1 MDTNDYILMCMER
14 SKDLLH
20 EYLKDLSLEQACYQP
35 SRISNSISWI
45 VWHTSRGFD
54 RRISLLDGI
63 EQLWMTEKWYE
74 KYKLPASD
82 KDLGIGHTSEDISKI
97 RPSNVSDLINYYES
111 INKKMIDFFNS
122 DKSNDLNIKITET
135 GNSQAHE
142 LMRMV
147 TGTFQHW
154 GQVNYIRGIIE
165 NRIWYTGNT
174 KEKR

>member
-14 SKDLLH
+14 SKDLLL
-20 EYLKDLSLEQACYQP
+20 EYLKDLSLEQTCYQP

-54 RRISLLDGI
+54 RRISLLDEI
-63 EQLWMTEKWYE
+63 EQVWMTERWYE

-82 KDLGIGHTSEDISKI
+82 KDVGIGHTTEDISKI

-122 DKSNDLNIKITET
+122 EKSKNLNIKIKET
-135 GNSQAHE
+135 VPKY
-142 LMRMV
+142 RM
-147 TGTFQHW
+147 
-154 GQVNYIRGIIE
+154 YISFFSIFFKNKLKKNINQIGYLKKAMIIC
-165 NRIWYTGNT
+165 
-174 KEKR
+174 